1 MWRYQDNSQHAVP
14 PSRSSAPS
22 SSDSEDCV
30 ARCAEIAPRFAV
42 PPAAP
47 HRYRVAL
54 RALEVSSAVVYAP
67 VRLRPLPGQSDR
79 EVGPEMLASGVRHA
93 STMAA
98 VLASLHGASVGRAKG
113 SVVLLH
119 IPGDVAQ
126 LPDQPS
132 GQMVAGARLMLLPGL
147 SVLADVRWATRVDGS
162 DHSHDGA
169 AAVPLPAK
177 RARVAPSSGQPF
189 GWFVGWLK
197 LNTIESRL
205 GANLA
210 ASRCGES
217 DGGVDGGRM
226 GGGGDGSGGL
236 GGGGKGGGERGDV
249 HSGQPSHS

>member
-1 MWRYQDNSQHAVP
+1 M
-14 PSRSSAPS
+14 
-22 SSDSEDCV
+22 

-42 PPAAP
+42 PSAAP
-47 HRYRVAL
+47 HWYRVAL
-54 RALEVSSAVVYAP
+54 RALEVSSVVYAP
-67 VRLRPLPGQSDR
+67 VRLRPLPGQSDK
-79 EVGPEMLASGVRHA
+79 EVGPEMLASGVKHA

-98 VLASLHGASVGRAKG
+98 VLASSHGAFVGRAKG
-113 SVVLLH
+113 SAVLLH
-119 IPGDVAQ
+119 IPGDAAQ

-177 RARVAPSSGQPF
+177 RAKVALSSGQPS

-217 DGGVDGGRM
+217 DGGVKGGST
-226 GGGGDGSGGL
+226 GGGGDGG
-236 GGGGKGGGERGDV
+236 
-249 HSGQPSHS
+249 